1 METVRMNGLDWS
13 KDLLDGGKSHTQ
25 QEWIEWCSK
34 NGWRLPT
41 AQEYI
46 SLFEGMESSEKHL
59 LWQKLKE
66 LFCYVMTSTIINERV
81 VVLGVSNNG
90 RFDLYANNIIDYN
103 GSAFGVRIKKT
114 KRVK

>member
-1 METVRMNGLDWS
+1 MKTIKINKLEWS

-46 SLFEGMESSEKHL
+46 SLFEGMESPEKHW

-66 LFCYVMTSTIINERV
+66 LSCYVMTSTIINKRAV
-81 VVLGVSNNG
+81 ALGVDGDG
-90 RFDLYANNIIDYN
+90 RFNLNASSNIDI
-103 GSAFGVRIKKT
+103 GRPAFGARIKKQ
-114 KRVK
+114 KG